1 MNRLFYLIIPL
12 LIIAASWFIFDLS
25 RYLPP
30 DLIFHKGIKYESKDV
45 QNRLVRELKKQD
57 IPHRIRNDGF
67 IEYRTKDDKKVK
79 EFADKMHLED
89 SGNSVISPEIHKM
102 LDKSRELIIANRYDE
117 ALDLLNRGISENNSV
132 SILYNFRALIWS
144 FKGEDDKAIVDY
156 TSAIDLAPKYHEA
169 YSNRA
174 RAWAR
179 KGEFQKAIEDYN
191 RVLNI
196 YSQDSSAIFYRGFAY
211 SKLGDYERAF
221 SDYKKVVKLDPK
233 WAEESFNRDIPAD
246 PVYLASLAEHFAE
259 LGKFE
264 KAIIIQERAIDLL
277 RQRGDEDGI
286 AKHERCLVC
295 YQNRKLCLD

>member
-1 MNRLFYLIIPL
+1 MNKLFYLIIPL
-12 LIIAASWFIFDLS
+12 LIIVASWFIFDLS

-45 QNRLVRELKKQD
+45 QNRLAQELKKQD

-67 IEYRTKDDKKVK
+67 IEYRKKDDKKVK
-79 EFADKMHLED
+79 GIADKIHLED
-89 SGNSVISPEIHKM
+89 SGNSVISPEIHEI
-102 LDKSRELIIANRYDE
+102 LDKSQELILANRYDE

-156 TSAIDLAPKYHEA
+156 TSAINLAPKYREA

-174 RAWAR
+174 MAWAR

-191 RVLNI
+191 RALNI

-233 WAEESFNRDIPAD
+233 WAEESFNPDIPAD
-246 PVYLASLAEHFAE
+246 PVYLAALAEYFAE
-259 LGKFE
+259 LGNFE
-264 KAIIIQERAIDLL
+264 KAIIIQERTVDLFHES
-277 RQRGDEDGI
+277 GDEDGI
-286 AKHERCLVC
+286 SKHERRLVC
-295 YQNRKLCLD
+295 YKNRKLCLK